1 MICPNCFAN
10 NKNNAAVCK
19 SCGASL
25 TDTENDISASSS
37 DRRPPSKKRATY
49 SAEEVFSEESASMP
63 VVETAHNS
71 KQPPADGARRRT
83 RGEHIREYLDYDT
96 ADAPSNASA
105 APKRTRYT
113 VEEFNDTFDDAGE
126 PTAENDEEAQDA
138 YANQQTICIS
148 PLRDGGKRART
159 NHAVPEE
166 KDDQFLRPSKYSQTP
181 THSSKKRTANI
192 VITIIVWILVLLLL
206 GAAVYFGVTKLLP
219 ALQFPDSSAGPT
231 ATAGT
236 EQFPNTDSPVVSV
249 RTDDSGNDYIDAVFY
264 GQAGDSIYLEVT
276 KKYYTFES
284 NVLNIQL
291 YLKDLINAETQL
303 LNPTLPINLQAKYRL
318 ASGME
323 KELETGTQ
331 TLNVPEGKIT
341 LLYPQQESVEIYK
354 QNYTVIFSVDPG
366 STLTINDLPANDKMD
381 SSGKVSYMVSVN
393 AGETV
398 SLNIKAYTPYCQ
410 MTVKTVTVSR
420 SAMDVSFTLASA
432 NPKTT
437 TQKSFTIQGTVDKE
451 ATLSCSDGYELSNVV
466 INERTGAFTATVTL
480 TQYGNHEVP
489 ITAAL
494 PSGLTSTLVYEV
506 TYSPN
511 ETDYTTHAWK
521 YDSKLITNPNAF
533 KGKTFLLEATVEQLL
548 PAKDTRFVINLGTED
563 APERIVIDYY
573 GTKSIKAGSAYR
585 IFATVTDIYDGMP
598 LLTSPFIYPP
608 NY

>member
-10 NKNNAAVCK
+10 NKNNATVCK

-25 TDTENDISASSS
+25 IDTENDIPASSS
-37 DRRPPSKKRATY
+37 KRRLDAKKRSTY
-49 SAEEVFSEESASMP
+49 SAEENFSDESASMP
-63 VVETAHNS
+63 VVEAAHTS
-71 KQPPADGARRRT
+71 KQPHADTARRRT
-83 RGEHIREYLDYDT
+83 RGEHIREHLDYET
-96 ADAPSNASA
+96 NSVPNKGSA
-105 APKRTRYT
+105 APRHTRYT
-113 VEEFNDTFDDAGE
+113 VEEFNDTFDE
-126 PTAENDEEAQDA
+126 AEYPAVENKDEAEDA

-148 PLRDGGKRART
+148 PLRDGGKRARA

-181 THSSKKRTANI
+181 KHSSKKRTANI

-206 GAAVYFGVTKLLP
+206 GGAVYLGVTKLP
-219 ALQFPDSSAGPT
+219 ALLFPNSSDEPTATPGTDQFPD
-231 ATAGT
+231 
-236 EQFPNTDSPVVSV
+236 TDTPVVSV
-249 RTDDSGNDYIDAVFY
+249 RTDDNGNDYIDAVFY
-264 GQAGDSIYLEVT
+264 GQAGDSIYLDVT

-291 YLKDLINAETQL
+291 HLKDLINAETQL

-323 KELETGTQ
+323 KSLDTGTQ
-331 TLNVPEGKIT
+331 TLNIPEGKIT
-341 LLYPQQESVEIYK
+341 LLYPEQESIEIFK
-354 QNYTVIFSVDPG
+354 QNYTVIFSVTPG
-366 STLTINDLPANDKMD
+366 STLTINDIPANDKMD

-398 SLNIKAYTPYCQ
+398 SLNIKVYTPYCQ
-410 MTVKTVTVSR
+410 MTVKTITVSR
-420 SAMDVSFTLASA
+420 STMDVSFTLASA

-437 TQKSFTIQGTVDKE
+437 TQKSFTIQGTVDKD
-451 ATLSCSDGYELSNVV
+451 ATLSSSDGYELSNVV

-494 PSGLTSTLVYEV
+494 PSGQTSTLVYEV

-521 YDSKLITNPNAF
+521 YDPKLITNPNAF
-533 KGKTFLLEATVEQLL
+533 KGKTFLLEATVEELL
-548 PAKDTRFVINLGTED
+548 PAKDTRFIINLGTEE

-573 GTKSIKAGSAYR
+573 GTKSIKVGSSYR
-585 IFATVTDIYDGMP
+585 IFATVTDLYNGMP